1 MAGRP
6 AVYSSAAQRQAAYR
20 ARKAGRVLDLSAE
33 TFEETLS
40 VLTSLIDKSDEPS
53 GIETNL
59 RALVDAMKSKDGYTW
74 WKLER
79 QRRAWWG
86 R

>member
-20 ARKAGRVLDLSAE
+20 ARKAGKVIHLDVE
-33 TFEETLS
+33 TFEETVRTLS
-40 VLTSLIDKSDEPS
+40 SLIDNSNHPSEMKS
-53 GIETNL
+53 NL

-79 QRRAWWG
+79 QRRAWWIY
-86 R
+86 